1 MNKNSSIYIADHEN
15 SHGLAI
21 KNKLETEGYTNLV
34 LKSRFELNLKDPI
47 AVANFFKSVKPEYV
61 FLTAGKSG
69 SIMENAKYP
78 VDFLMENLQFQTSV
92 IPAAAENGVKKLLF
106 IGSSCMYPKDP
117 PQPIKETSLLNGD
130 FEETSEATSIAK
142 IAGYGFCRAYSKQ
155 FDVTFISAVPA
166 TTYGPDSNFNPQSA
180 HVASALITKFHE
192 AKKNGDAEV
201 ILWGTGQPLRE
212 FLYNKDFAEAC
223 VFLMNT
229 YDSYDLIN
237 IGSGAEISIREL
249 ALKIKNVVG
258 FEGNI
263 KYDESKP
270 DGVMRKILDS
280 SKINNLGWKAKI
292 GYDEGLKLTYDW
304 YLAQATSDK

>member
-1 MNKNSSIYIADHEN
+1 MEKHSKIYIADHEN

-34 LKSRFELNLKDPI
+34 LKNRSELNLKNPE
-47 AVANFFKSVKPEYV
+47 AVADFFKSIKPEYV

-69 SIMENAKYP
+69 GIIENAKYP
-78 VDFLMENLQFQTSV
+78 VNFLMENLQFQTSV
-92 IPAAAENGVKKLLF
+92 IPAAALNGVKKLLF

-142 IAGYGFCRAYSKQ
+142 IAGYGLCRAYSKQ
-155 FDVTFISAVPA
+155 FGVTYISVVPA
-166 TTYGPDSNFNPQSA
+166 TTYGPDSNFDPESA
-180 HVASALITKFHE
+180 HVASALITRFHE

-201 ILWGTGQPLRE
+201 VLWGTGRPLRE
-212 FLYNKDFAEAC
+212 FLYNEDFAEAC
-223 VFLMNT
+223 VFLMNH

-237 IGSGAEISIREL
+237 IGSGSEISIKEL
-249 ALKIKNVVG
+249 AEKIRGIVG
-258 FEGNI
+258 YEGGI
-263 KYDESKP
+263 KFDESKP

-280 SKINNLGWKAKI
+280 SKINNLGWKEKTD
-292 GYDEGLKLTYDW
+292 YDQGFQKTYDW
-304 YLAQATSDK
+304 YLAHLNPKP